1 LNPVSRTRPSLV
13 ASLRSALLWF
23 VLAVIALSFCLC
35 LPFFLLPRRVLK
47 AIIAFHI
54 KVGLKAMKL
63 ICALDWELRGNPPA
77 AGTAVLVASKHQSAW
92 ETFVLQCILPD
103 PAIILK
109 RELLLLPFFGWA
121 LRKLKHLPI
130 DRAGG
135 LESLRQTIEAAR
147 LRVAEGRQIVIFPE
161 GTRRDL
167 GAPPAY
173 QAGTFALYKSLAVP
187 CLPAGLNSGGFWP
200 HHGFIFRSGR
210 IVIEFL
216 PPIEPG
222 LSREVF
228 MRRLI
233 QEIEGSSS
241 RLLAEAAGSLAKPI
255 DFEGQHD

>member
-1 LNPVSRTRPSLV
+1 MNPVSRTRASL
-13 ASLRSALLWF
+13 ADGLRSALLWF

-47 AIIAFHI
+47 AIVAVHV
-54 KVGLKAMKL
+54 KAGLTAMKL
-63 ICALDWELRGNPPA
+63 ICGLDWELRGNPRA

-109 RELLLLPFFGWA
+109 RELLLVPFFGWA

-135 LESLRQTIEAAR
+135 LQSLRQTMEAAR
-147 LRVAEGRQIVIFPE
+147 LRVGEGRQIVIFPE

-173 QAGTFALYKSLAVP
+173 QAGIFALYKSLGVP
-187 CLPAGLNSGGFWP
+187 CLPAGLNSGCFWP
-200 HHGFIFRSGR
+200 HHGFVFRSGC

-228 MRRLI
+228 MRRLA
-233 QEIEGSSS
+233 QQIEGSSS
-241 RLLAEAAGSLAKPI
+241 RLLAEAMGCTAKPI